1 MKGVSERHQQS
12 IQRVCEY
19 IQQHLDEELSAEQL
33 SEVAA
38 CSRFHFHRIFMAFM
52 GLSTTRYIQRVKLRR
67 ASFQLAFEQQ
77 KIIDIAIEAGFGSSE
92 AFTRAFKSSF
102 LQTPSQFRTQPDW
115 QHWHSVLQ
123 LPMIAKEDYIMD
135 VKIVDFQPR
144 NIAYLSHRGSPQRV
158 LDSAAKFIAWRKQTG
173 LSPVVSSETYAVPY
187 SDPNTV
193 APEDF
198 RLDICG
204 TIQQSQIPDNEFGV
218 IAGTLPGGRCA
229 VARHYGSHD
238 HIGDTVY
245 RLYREWLPQS
255 GEELRDFPCYFHWLN
270 FVHEV
275 DESEL
280 MTDVYLPLK

>member
-135 VKIVDFQPR
+135 VKIVDFPPR

-173 LSPVVSSETYAVPY
+173 LSPVASSETYAVPY

-204 TIQQSQIPDNEFGV
+204 TIQQSQIPYNEFGV